1 MESGHFTHHF
11 VELAIQPKLTNE
23 LVNTVSEETNPK

>member
-11 VELAIQPKLTNE
+11 IELAIQPKLTNE